1 MKNVQERSKGGGT
14 LHAHIWGASREREDA
29 AQIHEAGTCLIIK
42 EPLRGKRSFGA
53 VTGTAWV
60 KALPGRVARPLKTIV
75 RTLTVIGGV

>member
-1 MKNVQERSKGGGT
+1 MHTSGEHQGRGKMQHRV
-14 LHAHIWGASREREDA
+14 
-29 AQIHEAGTCLIIK
+29 HEAGTCVIIK